1 MATVR
6 FLGALRQVAGAD
18 TLETIE
24 APTVADLLGRLTGR
38 LGAGFAT
45 ALFPGGELDPDIEI
59 LVNGRNIHF
68 SGGLGTRLA
77 PSDEVTLFRHGARGF
92 PGG

>member
-1 MATVR
+1 MATFR
-6 FLGALRQVAGAD
+6 FLAFLRQVAGVES
-18 TLETIE
+18 LQVE
-24 APTVADLLGRLTGR
+24 AATVADALGMLTGR
-38 LGAGFAT
+38 LGAGFAY

-68 SGGLGTRLA
+68 SGGLGTRLN